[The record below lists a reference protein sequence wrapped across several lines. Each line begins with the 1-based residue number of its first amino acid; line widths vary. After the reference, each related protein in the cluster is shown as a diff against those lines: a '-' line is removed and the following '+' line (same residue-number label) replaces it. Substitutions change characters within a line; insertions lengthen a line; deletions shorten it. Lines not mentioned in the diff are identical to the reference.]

1 MIGCARRDYWLA
13 MIQEV
18 IDCHRFIRKYGLN
31 DACRSEALARAV
43 LGVIRLQAVKESSR
57 VLPSKPGALLI
68 FNLAEGFLAWGD
80 LILEALVDT
89 LKNACAHH
97 DLDIDDGGGED
108 GSIAVPI
115 SAVRALQ
122 HVSLWPLD
130 HAKAPVIVYRIRPGV
145 PTHLEKVVT
154 ESSDSSKL
162 TQKAK
167 ALEEDVKLE
176 GIGINIAVMNV
187 SHQSSFH
194 VVVLVVVVFCM

>member
-1 MIGCARRDYWLA
+1 MIGSARRDYWLA
-13 MIQEV
+13 TIQEV
-18 IDCHRFIRKYGLN
+18 IDCHRFIRKYGLD
-31 DACRSEALARAV
+31 DACRSEALARAM
-43 LGVIRLQAVKESSR
+43 LGVIRMQAVKESTR

-68 FNLAEGFLAWGD
+68 FNLAEGFLPWGD

-89 LKNACAHH
+89 LKNALA
-97 DLDIDDGGGED
+97 DGKGKEAVDIDGRED

-130 HAKAPVIVYRIRPGV
+130 QSKAPVIVYRIRPGI

-187 SHQSSFH
+187 SHHQSSLY
-194 VVVLVVVVFCM
+194 VL